1 MDVKVKA
8 FMNERRWITIHRHVL
23 AANDLCFDKARE
35 SEQPASNSRPCEPDQ
50 ALEEFRALSLSL
62 VAAIQM
68 ITPKA
73 ILFTTS
79 AKL

>member
-1 MDVKVKA
+1 MDEKWVTTHC
-8 FMNERRWITIHRHVL
+8 NVL
-23 AANDLCFDKARE
+23 AETDFRPIKARE
-35 SEQPASNSRPCEPDQ
+35 LEQTASNSRFCELDQ
-50 ALEEFRALSLSL
+50 AFEELRALSLSP

>member
-1 MDVKVKA
+1 MDEK
-8 FMNERRWITIHRHVL
+8 WLTTHCHVL
-23 AANDLCFDKARE
+23 AETDFCFVKARE
-35 SEQPASNSRPCEPDQ
+35 LEQPASNSRPCGLDQ
-50 ALEEFRALSLSL
+50 ALAELRALSLSL

>member
-1 MDVKVKA
+1 MDE
-8 FMNERRWITIHRHVL
+8 NWLTTHCHVL
-23 AANDLCFDKARE
+23 AETDACLFTAWE
-35 SEQPASNSRPCEPDQ
+35 LEQPASNSRFGELDQ
-50 ALEEFRALSLSL
+50 ALAELRALSLSL